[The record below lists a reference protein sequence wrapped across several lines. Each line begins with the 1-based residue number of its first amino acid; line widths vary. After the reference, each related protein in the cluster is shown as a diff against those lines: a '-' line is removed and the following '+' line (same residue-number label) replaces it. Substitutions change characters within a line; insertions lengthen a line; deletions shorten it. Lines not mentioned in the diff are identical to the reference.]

1 MQLRKLEILLFAVMM
16 AALAGCSTTSV
27 FSKAGAVGKAIDERN
42 NENLAVSRDQTPMA
56 VTVATATQIGPS
68 SQPTEAEALQQV
80 MPDLQAL
87 LFEDSKKH
95 AELLKKLADTD
106 PAMWADMTRRAR
118 SEVAYRDQKPLQSS
132 QAVLTSHQN
141 PTKQA
146 AQKQMVTQVSHN
158 RMASA
163 ISESSTA
170 IATPDA
176 VTQSNSTVVENKF
189 AARPQSTSLAA
200 NQDLTSPTVTP
211 QVIQNQYA
219 AQPTAKQSE
228 KMDLPQVV
236 PPTQEEPI
244 RLAAASVA
252 SNVVTNPN
260 FQAKPSATKELSW
273 QEKIDEAIVAFE
285 QNIEDKPTSTRE
297 AYDHAR
303 LRLLKLAAERNEE
316 ALEAIPGLS
325 TSEQNYWS
333 KQIYALSTMMDIEQQ
348 SDRNRRASATSL
360 HQAQALS
367 QLRKMSTLQIRNLS
381 FCSKIYGFGAYES
394 IEEPKFTAGAEVSL
408 YTEIENYHSESTEQ
422 GYHTLIGTSYRVE
435 DQSGHLVDEGEFPVV
450 EDYCLTQRR
459 DFHITYGVTL
469 PTTVYPGK
477 YQVRINLVDQLGDKI
492 AEDVI
497 PFQIIAP

>member
-1 MQLRKLEILLFAVMM
+1 MQLRKLETLLIAVMM
-16 AALAGCSTTSV
+16 TALAGCSTTSV
-27 FSKAGAVGKAIDERN
+27 FSKAGAVGKVIDERN
-42 NENLAVSRDQTPMA
+42 DGNIAVSRDQSPAA
-56 VTVATATQIGPS
+56 VAVAAAAQIGPT

-87 LFEDSKKH
+87 LFEDSEKH

-118 SEVAYRDQKPLQSS
+118 SEVAYRNQKQLQPS
-132 QAVLTSHQN
+132 QVVLAAHQN
-141 PTKQA
+141 PTKQS

-163 ISESSTA
+163 NSESSSA
-170 IATPDA
+170 IVPPNAA
-176 VTQSNSTVVENKF
+176 MQSNSAVVENKF
-189 AARPQSTSLAA
+189 ATNQPPTSLAA
-200 NQDLTSPTVTP
+200 NQASVATP

-219 AQPTAKQSE
+219 AQPAATQPTKT
-228 KMDLPQVV
+228 DLPQVV
-236 PPTQEEPI
+236 PPTQKEPI
-244 RLAAASVA
+244 RLATASVA

-260 FQAKPSATKELSW
+260 YQAKSNAVKELSW
-273 QEKIDEAIVAFE
+273 QEKLDEAIVAFE
-285 QNIEDKPTSTRE
+285 QKIADKPTSTRE

-303 LRLLKLAAERNEE
+303 LRLLKLAAERDEE

-333 KQIYALSTMMDIEQQ
+333 KQIYALSTMMDTKQQ
-348 SDRNRRASATSL
+348 TDRKRRASATSL
-360 HQAQALS
+360 HQAEALS
-367 QLRKMSTLQIRNLS
+367 QLRKMGTLQIRNLS

-477 YQVRINLVDQLGDKI
+477 YQVRVNLVDQLGDKI

-497 PFQIIAP
+497 PFEIVAP